1 MKIFDKIFEGNK
13 FLRRKAVDEP
23 ANLAQLDKIPGEGGY
38 CHFPNVSSRIK
49 FDLWRSELGG
59 CCVTLVLDDLLAST
73 KQGKGIIYVVL
84 TENSNVESYVNLGTI
99 EMISSGIRYKGS
111 CRHREYD
118 VMLLD
123 VDSRWIKP
131 TLHVPDDPI
140 RGFLWHEEWVE
151 KNTFHDVAT
160 KQLGGDVVLNFAV
173 CGEFFLSIYFSESP
187 TDELVHI
194 FTKDFCCK

>member
-23 ANLAQLDKIPGEGGY
+23 ANLSQLDKMQGSYGY
-38 CHFPNVSSRIK
+38 CYFPDVSSRIK
-49 FDLWRSELGG
+49 YDLWRSELGG

-84 TENSNVESYVNLGTI
+84 TENSNVESYVNLGAI

-111 CRHREYD
+111 CRRKEQD
-118 VMLLD
+118 VMILE

-131 TLHVPDDPI
+131 TLHVPDDPM
-140 RGFLWHEEWVE
+140 RGFVWQERSV
-151 KNTFHDVAT
+151 KTKTFHDVVT
-160 KQLGGDVVLNFAV
+160 RKLGGDVVLNFAV
-173 CGEFFLSIYFSESP
+173 CGEFCLSIYFSESP
-187 TDELVHI
+187 TDELLHI